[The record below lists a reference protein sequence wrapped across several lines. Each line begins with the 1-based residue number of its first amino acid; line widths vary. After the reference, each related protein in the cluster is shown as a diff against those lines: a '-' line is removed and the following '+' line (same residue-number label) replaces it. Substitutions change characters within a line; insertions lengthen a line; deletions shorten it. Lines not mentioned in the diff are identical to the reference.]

1 MCSAKGR
8 RERNSIEKLLDWVFD
23 TKGNIGER
31 GYGICESWGFYNW
44 FLNKY
49 QECALL
55 KIFMAEFESTNY
67 LTQSNIPTIFRT
79 I

>member
-1 MCSAKGR
+1 MRTYLKQINNKIILELCLFLVLKEERGERMCSAKGR

-49 QECALL
+49 
-55 KIFMAEFESTNY
+55 
-67 LTQSNIPTIFRT
+67 
-79 I
+79 